1 MRKVTVMMSLLPGL
15 VMALSACTAPAP
27 SPQARTPVNP
37 EVILATTTSTQ
48 DSGLLDVLLPLFTQ
62 ETGYKVKPIAV
73 GSGQALALG
82 ERGEADVLLAH
93 APEAEARFM
102 SAGHGTERRLVMH
115 NDFVLVGPRDDPA
128 GVKGSSGAASA
139 LARIAQTQSVFMSRG
154 DNSGTHEL
162 EKKLWK
168 QAGIAP
174 AGKPWYQE
182 TGQGMGATLNIAS
195 EKKGYTLTDR
205 ATYLANRQILDLG
218 ILLEGDPSLYNVYHV
233 ILVDARKSSRI
244 NVEGARAFADFLVSP
259 KTQGVI
265 GSFGKERFGQALFVP
280 DAGKS
285 EPSSVALK

>member
-1 MRKVTVMMSLLPGL
+1 MRKVMLAMSSFLSLTT
-15 VMALSACTAPAP
+15 ALSACAVPLPSSRAPVPA
-27 SPQARTPVNP
+27 NP
-37 EVILATTTSTQ
+37 EVIMATTTSTQ

-93 APEAEARFM
+93 APDAEARFM

-128 GVKGSSGAASA
+128 GAKGSSNAPSA
-139 LARIAQTQSVFMSRG
+139 LARVAQTQSVFTSRG

-174 AGKPWYQE
+174 SGKPWYQE

-233 ILVDARKSSRI
+233 ILVDAGKSSRI
-244 NVEGARAFADFLVSP
+244 NAEGARAFADFLVSQT
-259 KTQGVI
+259 TQSVI

-280 DAGKS
+280 DAGKAD
-285 EPSSVALK
+285 PSSVALK

>member
-1 MRKVTVMMSLLPGL
+1 MRKVVLATSLLLSL
-15 VMALSACTAPAP
+15 VTALSACATPSPSTQARAPAN
-27 SPQARTPVNP
+27 T
-37 EVILATTTSTQ
+37 EVILATTTSTR

-93 APEAEARFM
+93 APDAEARFM

-115 NDFVLVGPRDDPA
+115 NDFVLVGPREDPA
-128 GVKGSSGAASA
+128 GVKGSSNAASA
-139 LARIAQTQSVFMSRG
+139 LARVAQTQSVFMSRG

-174 AGKPWYQE
+174 NGRPWYQE

-195 EKKGYTLTDR
+195 EKRGYTLTDR
-205 ATYLANRQILDLG
+205 ATYLANRQNLDLVS
-218 ILLEGDPSLYNVYHV
+218 LLEGDPSLYNVYHV
-233 ILVDARKSSRI
+233 ILVDAGKSSRI
-244 NVEGARAFADFLVSP
+244 NAAGARAFADFLVNP
-259 KTQGVI
+259 KTQSVI
-265 GSFGKERFGQALFVP
+265 GSFGKERYGQALFVP
-280 DAGKS
+280 DAGKP
-285 EPSSVALK
+285 EL